1 MSRSLSFSK
10 RTVAI
15 ALAASV
21 VASGAQVVA
30 PTFETPFGAAVA
42 QAQQAGH
49 VTNEDVVAVVL
60 VDDNGDVTGDVRA
73 KGAHTA
79 NSGLPALGSN
89 AKLKIKIDIAN
100 AAAGDT
106 VEIIPTTE
114 YVDPMDGNEKSSRG
128 VGIELSTSQ
137 DGVPLKL
144 ADGTVIA
151 TLNSKAVGTAKITF
165 NDAVENYASGTLDV
179 EAPVQFGHRYGW
191 DVGPGKTPEPEPL
204 DAKWKVGIKT
214 TGSGDAL
221 KDLAERNIVTTYVG
235 QSTYITR
242 KDVHSGSY
250 GSEIDGDKVNVN
262 RLHQRLLSKKNS
274 RVVISPTPSSEISR
288 HSENNYGEWKFTEE
302 VEPKLRLWEF
312 DENDIYVRDITDP
325 AEIEKLGITY
335 KVTKGATD
343 GDDQF
348 YKDGSI
354 YIDVYG
360 VEGKPYK
367 PVITLEGRNPYVGV
381 GPYDEGR
388 ELGLNAEIVRIDDQG
403 NVVDDPENDTYTNR
417 FRVLPG
423 TISGGAEGEAK
434 VRTADVD
441 GVIKNDPAAGKTT
454 PARIAGK
461 DTTFTF
467 TVKNTGNVPMTK
479 VTITPEGGEPIEKEV
494 SIAPGATGEVD
505 IDYAVPAD
513 AEKVTFTVE
522 SDFFTIEGNPITFL
536 VDQGLKFKDNGD
548 GTVTLI
554 DPEDNEVIVVTKE
567 EYDKLADRV
576 KKLEDKQ
583 DIHLVAGER
592 NEDNSITLTLN
603 NGQKIT
609 IPAARKAGLEK
620 CLNAPGG
627 TLLALLPVLGIAA
640 AGLSQ
645 INVEAINKTITD
657 WQKGAGIYN
666 EQAARFVAQNRGA
679 LGALLGS
686 LVASLVLFVP
696 GLCGDV
702 SLAGALK
709 EAFGEGSSKK
719 AQPETKPEEQPE
731 ENAGE

>member
-30 PTFETPFGAAVA
+30 PSFETPFGAAVA

-49 VTNEDVVAVVL
+49 IQNSDVKFIKLESVGGQEL
-60 VDDNGDVTGDVRA
+60 GDVTYSSTQGPGEQMK
-73 KGAHTA
+73 KGALLKFEIDIKNAQPGDTITITPRTSYTNPVTGKDGA
-79 NSGLPALGSN
+79 TTYSGLRLVSADATKDLSVNGVKVANLNVTAGSSATITFTDGVTQLVN
-89 AKLKIKIDIAN
+89 GSAQVDLPTEIHGIYPEGINLKESR
-100 AAAGDT
+100 T
-106 VEIIPTTE
+106 FPTTGE
-114 YVDPMDGNEKSSRG
+114 WVA
-128 VGIELSTSQ
+128 Q
-137 DGVPLKL
+137 
-144 ADGTVIA
+144 
-151 TLNSKAVGTAKITF
+151 
-165 NDAVENYASGTLDV
+165 
-179 EAPVQFGHRYGW
+179 
-191 DVGPGKTPEPEPL
+191 
-204 DAKWKVGIKT
+204 IKT
-214 TGSGDAL
+214 TGSGNEINEVGNRKVTFPYTESTPHKPILSAWGGPRAVVVDEGDMTAN
-221 KDLAERNIVTTYVG
+221 LANF
-235 QSTYITR
+235 
-242 KDVHSGSY
+242 
-250 GSEIDGDKVNVN
+250 
-262 RLHQRLLSKKNS
+262 HQRLPFMQDTEVTLRPLKANDND
-274 RVVISPTPSSEISR
+274 VD
-288 HSENNYGEWKFTEE
+288 WKFNEGVKPVLE
-302 VEPKLRLWEF
+302 LWTF
-312 DENDIYVRDITDP
+312 NDNGTRNVSKGGTITDMKR
-325 AEIEKLGITY
+325 IEKMGIKLNY
-335 KVTKGATD
+335 
-343 GDDQF
+343 QPNE
-348 YKDGSI
+348 DGSLT
-354 YIDVYG
+354 VTVTG
-360 VEGKPYK
+360 VENVDFPNGVKPIVVLK
-367 PVITLEGRNPYVGV
+367 GNNPYVGT
-381 GPYDEGR
+381 GPYISKGKVGMR
-388 ELGLNAEIVRIDDQG
+388 AEIKD
-403 NVVDDPENDTYTNR
+403 
-417 FRVLPG
+417 
-423 TISGGAEGEAK
+423 AK
-434 VRTADVD
+434 TKA
-441 GVIKNDPAAGKTT
+441 VIKTVDSRFDVPPSAGLDGAGDAAKPQAEATAAIDGKPEGAGVDF

-461 DTTFTF
+461 ETTFNF
-467 TVKNTGNVPMTK
+467 TVTNTGNVPITK
-479 VTITPEGGEPIEKEV
+479 VEVTDPEGNKTEKVLDEPL
-494 SIAPGATGEVD
+494 APGKETVVAVD
-505 IDYAVPAD
+505 YSVPGGAD
-513 AEKVTFTVE
+513 KLEFSVTAMPGALDLGTFE
-522 SDFFTIEGNPITFL
+522 FL
-536 VDQGLKFKDNGD
+536 VDQGLKFTDNGD

-576 KKLEDKQ
+576 KKLEEKK

-645 INVEAINKTITD
+645 VNVEAINKTITD

-686 LVASLVLFVP
+686 LVASLILFVP

>member
-1 MSRSLSFSK
+1 M
-10 RTVAI
+10 TD
-15 ALAASV
+15 
-21 VASGAQVVA
+21 GA
-30 PTFETPFGAAVA
+30 T
-42 QAQQAGH
+42 
-49 VTNEDVVAVVL
+49 
-60 VDDNGDVTGDVRA
+60 
-73 KGAHTA
+73 
-79 NSGLPALGSN
+79 
-89 AKLKIKIDIAN
+89 
-100 AAAGDT
+100 AGD
-106 VEIIPTTE
+106 
-114 YVDPMDGNEKSSRG
+114 
-128 VGIELSTSQ
+128 
-137 DGVPLKL
+137 
-144 ADGTVIA
+144 
-151 TLNSKAVGTAKITF
+151 
-165 NDAVENYASGTLDV
+165 
-179 EAPVQFGHRYGW
+179 
-191 DVGPGKTPEPEPL
+191 
-204 DAKWKVGIKT
+204 
-214 TGSGDAL
+214 
-221 KDLAERNIVTTYVG
+221 
-235 QSTYITR
+235 
-242 KDVHSGSY
+242 
-250 GSEIDGDKVNVN
+250 DK
-262 RLHQRLLSKKNS
+262 
-274 RVVISPTPSSEISR
+274 
-288 HSENNYGEWKFTEE
+288 Y
-302 VEPKLRLWEF
+302 
-312 DENDIYVRDITDP
+312 
-325 AEIEKLGITY
+325 
-335 KVTKGATD
+335 
-343 GDDQF
+343 
-348 YKDGSI
+348 YKDGSL

-360 VEGKPYK
+360 AEGTKYK
-367 PVITLEGRNPYVGV
+367 PIISLRGKDPAVGT

-388 ELGLNAEIVRIDDQG
+388 ELAVTAEITRIDDQG
-403 NVVDDPENDTYTNR
+403 NVIDNDPENDTYTTI
-417 FRVLPG
+417 FRQLPG
-423 TISGGAEGEAK
+423 TVSGGADGEAK

-441 GVIKNDPAAGKTT
+441 GVIKDDPAAGQTT

-494 SIAPGATGEVD
+494 SIAPGASGEIDV
-505 IDYAVPAD
+505 DYAVPAN
-513 AEKVTFTVE
+513 AENVTFTVE

-576 KKLEDKQ
+576 NKLEDKQ

-645 INVEAINKTITD
+645 VNVEAINKTITD

-686 LVASLVLFVP
+686 LVASLILFVP